1 MNKRILAFIF
11 LSVFFVTFSYGQ
23 RHLEGDIR
31 FGYGIMPLTYDV
43 FDDIGCGDWWYSGGL
58 GDRYYDVQKYKGN
71 RYSTGSFNI
80 SHHVR
85 VLRWMELGAV
95 ISYAGTYQNIYSA
108 IDHQTIESDNHH
120 SMFITP
126 TIRFTWLNRG
136 WVRLYSSAGFGLG
149 MMLSSNGDDVR
160 VGPSIQLTGFGISV
174 GKKWFGYTEVQS
186 VGTLGLMTFGV
197 GYRFPTNKSVK
208 IK

>member
-1 MNKRILAFIF
+1 
-11 LSVFFVTFSYGQ
+11 
-23 RHLEGDIR
+23 
-31 FGYGIMPLTYDV
+31 
-43 FDDIGCGDWWYSGGL
+43 
-58 GDRYYDVQKYKGN
+58 
-71 RYSTGSFNI
+71 
-80 SHHVR
+80 
-85 VLRWMELGAV
+85 
-95 ISYAGTYQNIYSA
+95 
-108 IDHQTIESDNHH
+108 
-120 SMFITP
+120 
-126 TIRFTWLNRG
+126 
-136 WVRLYSSAGFGLG
+136 